1 MYKLSSQITYALR
14 SHAAEL
20 AEEEERVSATL
31 GKPEMAETQEVELQG
46 NNREQISSGVSSSA
60 IKTPETATKR
70 GRGRPQKQ
78 KHDLETPTKTEEAA
92 GERLE
97 AEVEIPIFHVEPPS
111 TRPQKP
117 QPSAYTPA
125 RKMRASLAPQ
135 ADVTVTA
142 SPAANTR
149 SRNRL
154 TSVATTESDEEMIT
168 LTPMKPLT
176 KTIRKTRST
185 SKLAD

>member
-31 GKPEMAETQEVELQG
+31 GEPDMIESQDVERQG
-46 NNREQISSGVSSSA
+46 NIEEQSSSSGSSSA
-60 IKTPETATKR
+60 TNTPETATKR
-70 GRGRPQKQ
+70 GRGRPK
-78 KHDLETPTKTEEAA
+78 KHALETPTKTEESV

-97 AEVEIPIFHVEPPS
+97 PEVEIPVFHVEPPS
-111 TRPQKP
+111 VRPQKP

-135 ADVTVTA
+135 ADKTVTA

-168 LTPMKPLT
+168 LTPMKPLM

>member
-31 GKPEMAETQEVELQG
+31 GGMDTIGRQEVELQG
-46 NNREQISSGVSSSA
+46 VNEEHPSRNVLSSA
-60 IKTPETATKR
+60 TKTPETATKR
-70 GRGRPQKQ
+70 GPGRPR
-78 KHDLETPTKTEEAA
+78 KHSLETPIKTEESL
-92 GERLE
+92 GQRLE
-97 AEVEIPIFHVEPPS
+97 AEVTIPVFHVEPPS
-111 TRPQKP
+111 VRPQKP

-135 ADVTVTA
+135 ADMTVTA

-154 TSVATTESDEEMIT
+154 ASVATTESDEEMIT

-176 KTIRKTRST
+176 KTLRKTRST